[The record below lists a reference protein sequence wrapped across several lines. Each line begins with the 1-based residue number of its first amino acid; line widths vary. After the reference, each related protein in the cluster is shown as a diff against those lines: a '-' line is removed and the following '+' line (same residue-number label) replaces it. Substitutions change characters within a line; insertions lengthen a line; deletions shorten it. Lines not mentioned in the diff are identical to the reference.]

1 MVWME
6 DKPKVAFY
14 WCASCG
20 GCEETVID
28 LNEDLLPVVEAVDI
42 VFWPCAMDPKYSDVE
57 AMEDGEVAV
66 SFINGAVRTSEHEE
80 IVKLL
85 RRKSQSVVA
94 FGACAVSGGI
104 PGLANFS
111 DRGGVFERAYLTAPS
126 NENPEKIVPEPKS
139 ASSEGDELELPEF
152 YDTVK
157 TLDQVV
163 DVDYYVPGCPP
174 TPKHTGEALKA
185 FVDGDLPPKGS
196 FLAGEK
202 TLCDTCERNES
213 KPETLSM
220 GEIKRP
226 HQVEMDP
233 EKCFLEE
240 SVICMGPATRGGCG
254 ELCIDVNMP
263 CRGCFGPPPGVED
276 QGAAAISFLTS
287 ILGLEDEESMDEEA
301 VESLID
307 SIPDPAGTFYRFSL
321 PKSILKRR
329 RDE

>member
-1 MVWME
+1 MG

-28 LNEDLLPVVEAVDI
+28 LNEDILPVVEAVDI
-42 VFWPCAMDPKYSDVE
+42 VFWPCAMDPKYDDVE
-57 AMEDGEVAV
+57 AMEDGEIAV
-66 SFINGAVRTSEHEE
+66 CFINGAVRTSEHEE

-85 RRKSQSVVA
+85 RRKSQFVVA
-94 FGACAVSGGI
+94 FGACAASGGV

-111 DRGGVFERAYLTAPS
+111 DREGVLECAYLTAPS
-126 NENPEKIVPEPKS
+126 NENPENITPEPES
-139 ASSEGDELELPEF
+139 TTPQGDELELPEF

-157 TLDQVV
+157 ALDQVI

-174 TPKHTGEALKA
+174 IPEHTGEALNA
-185 FVDGDLPPKGS
+185 FVKGNLPSEGS
-196 FLAGEK
+196 YLAGEK

-213 KPETLSM
+213 KPETLSIE
-220 GEIKRP
+220 EIKRP

-240 SVICMGPATRGGCG
+240 GVICMGPATRGGCG
-254 ELCIDVNMP
+254 ELCINVNMP
-263 CRGCFGPPPGVED
+263 CRGCFGPPPSVED

-287 ILGLEDEESMDEEA
+287 LLGLEGEEGMDEEK
-301 VESLID
+301 VKKLID
-307 SIPDPAGTFYRFSL
+307 SIPDPSGTFYRFSL
-321 PKSILKRR
+321 PKSILRRKR
-329 RDE
+329 EE